1 MTLLLLLSY
10 KFGPI
15 QLKHA
20 FGAGSVRTCW
30 FFVFDLFSLG
40 SLLWHKF
47 QIQFSYTMHENN
59 HLIRV
64 TTHEPEIF
72 GTNKCLASSRH
83 SHENENVHLRLWFS
97 TTLPPPIQMY
107 WQYKRRQC
115 SMLVVTP
122 NNWNLNM
129 ISTIP
134 MRTRTQHDVYI
145 SSLWICMCVWISVH
159 DAYQIAVEK
168 VLRN

>member
-1 MTLLLLLSY
+1 ML
-10 KFGPI
+10 
-15 QLKHA
+15 
-20 FGAGSVRTCW
+20 
-30 FFVFDLFSLG
+30 VFCFWPVSLG

-64 TTHEPEIF
+64 TTNKREIF
-72 GTNKCLASSRH
+72 GTNECLASSRH
-83 SHENENVHLRLWFS
+83 CYENENVHLRLWFS
-97 TTLPPPIQMY
+97 TTLPSSIQMY

-129 ISTIP
+129 ISPIP
-134 MRTRTQHDVYI
+134 MRTRNNTTWCLRIGFVDVY
-145 SSLWICMCVWISVH
+145 MSVNKRTWRLPNSGRKSFTKLIIELQNTSRFH
-159 DAYQIAVEK
+159 AIERCAYNSK
-168 VLRN
+168 S